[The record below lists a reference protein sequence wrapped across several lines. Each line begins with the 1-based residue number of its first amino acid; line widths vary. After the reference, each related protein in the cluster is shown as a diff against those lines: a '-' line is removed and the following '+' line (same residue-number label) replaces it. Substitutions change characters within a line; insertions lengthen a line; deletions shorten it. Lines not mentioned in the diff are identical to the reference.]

1 MFREIHTFAGPFLGP
16 RNECAA
22 RTPQTR
28 ALSAMCVNTRPAF
41 GAGDEIGPYMPRPSA
56 AEITA
61 LCQKCYD
68 AYSPDP
74 TSPGLMTAG
83 PPEPFRLT
91 NNGAVFHEM
100 SFDELVAALVGLNK
114 FLLRPVMAI
123 ILHEH
128 FLLWSWCAELLIGGH
143 ATGQPNNIR
152 HVEPLFF
159 ATIRAALASA
169 PPRLKLPGNDPQFLN
184 AAEFL
189 STANIVFAHM
199 SFPLL
204 EAECKRS
211 CSQYVNV

>member
-1 MFREIHTFAGPFLGP
+1 
-16 RNECAA
+16 
-22 RTPQTR
+22 
-28 ALSAMCVNTRPAF
+28 
-41 GAGDEIGPYMPRPSA
+41 
-56 AEITA
+56 
-61 LCQKCYD
+61 
-68 AYSPDP
+68 
-74 TSPGLMTAG
+74 
-83 PPEPFRLT
+83 
-91 NNGAVFHEM
+91 M

-204 EAECKRS
+204 EAVCKRA
-211 CSQYVNV
+211 CSYYVTIDGKVIAQFQVPRQSKSRTYLPGDDCSSLRDLLWLHHNHVALARAGRVARTRNATGQGIKPKCLIETGRRMGYSARARKDITPYGS